1 MWNCINTEAVTTAQT
16 QSITHT
22 LVTHNNK
29 SALTIAVQDT
39 LSPRSPSNKASIRDV
54 HIKYLKVCF
63 KRESI

>member
-1 MWNCINTEAVTTAQT
+1 MWNFINTEAVNTAQT
-16 QSITHT
+16 QNITHT

-39 LSPRSPSNKASIRDV
+39 LSPRSPLNEASLHDM